1 MWGGVALCALF
12 LCLRIFF
19 RIKASR
25 KLFAEDV
32 IIVLAW
38 LMQLARS
45 IILQL
50 TKRAMFLQ
58 PASNDEEEYLPHLPI
73 AVATSVLFL
82 TGLWTI
88 KLSFLLFFRRLS
100 QRVSGQRYIW
110 WSITVLTVV
119 TGIVC
124 LVIPWWEC
132 LQGMDGKSNGMQTY
146 FQ

>member
-1 MWGGVALCALF
+1 MWGGVALCVFF
-12 LCLRIFF
+12 LCLRIIF

-25 KLFAEDV
+25 KLFAEDIV
-32 IIVLAW
+32 IVLAW

-88 KLSFLLFFRRLS
+88 KLSFLLFFRRLG
-100 QRVSGQRYIW
+100 QRVAGQKYIW
-110 WSITVLTVV
+110 WSITVLTFVL
-119 TGIVC
+119 GAVC
-124 LVIPWWEC
+124 IAIPWWQC
-132 LQGMDGKSNGMQTY
+132 LQGIDGKSNGMQTY
-146 FQ
+146 F